1 MAVDQRVS
9 TNDITKYESINL
21 SKTQNV
27 YQATNL
33 PIHLPAFE
41 SFKPSVY
48 NYNYINQGQLP
59 VYPGM

>member
-1 MAVDQRVS
+1 MNQRVS
-9 TNDITKYESINL
+9 TNYITYNKVRINQPVQ
-21 SKTQNV
+21 KNV

-48 NYNYINQGQLP
+48 NYNYINQVQLP